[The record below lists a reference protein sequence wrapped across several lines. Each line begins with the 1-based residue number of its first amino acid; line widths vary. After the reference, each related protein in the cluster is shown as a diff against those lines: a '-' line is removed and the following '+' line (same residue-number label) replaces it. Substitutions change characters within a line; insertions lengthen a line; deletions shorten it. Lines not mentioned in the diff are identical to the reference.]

1 MNAVRSLSPANA
13 VRTLSL
19 ALAWAFA
26 APVFP
31 TLAHA
36 DYLPD
41 PKAAEAALWTSPMVT
56 QSRGD
61 YAAQSLRSQ
70 SLQQGREEWKLDA
83 EVDQRRIQT
92 TPSDDFAEWGLALS
106 RPIRMP
112 ARAEADRALAGA
124 LNAHAEASLGEALH
138 ESGRQLL
145 TLWFDWLNQSS
156 QSSLWQAQ
164 RQLAEQQLATVNA
177 RIRLGEAPRSERVN
191 AEAALA
197 QIRLQQQQA
206 ATRLQQ
212 ARSRLLAQFPALP
225 LTADTTLPPPAQPGF
240 QGSAEQYVDAVLEH
254 NHELLRARRQADV
267 LQAEARKLAR
277 HRSVDP
283 TVGVFYRNEMGGN
296 EHVLGLGVGLT
307 LPGGARRT
315 DQEAAEQLAATAQD
329 AALQLEQRLRA
340 DARADFETATAQTAN
355 WDQAHQAAQALDE
368 AARLAAR
375 AYGLGEGSLD
385 QVLIN
390 RRLALEGQ
398 LTAQQV
404 QLDALAAN
412 ARLKLDSHQLWPL
425 DVDADS
431 AHARP

>member
-1 MNAVRSLSPANA
+1 MNAVQSLGPANA

-26 APVFP
+26 AH
-31 TLAHA
+31 AYA

-112 ARAEADRALAGA
+112 ARAEADRALASA

-145 TLWFDWLNQSS
+145 ALWFDWLNQSS

-240 QGSAEQYVDAVLEH
+240 QGSPEQYVDAVLEH
-254 NHELLRARRQADV
+254 NHELFRARRQADV

-315 DQEAAEQLAATAQD
+315 DQEAAEQLAATAQNS
-329 AALQLEQRLRA
+329 AIRLEQRLRA

-355 WDQAHQAAQALDE
+355 WAQAHQAAQALDE

-425 DVDADS
+425 DVDTDS
-431 AHARP
+431 AHAHP

>member
-1 MNAVRSLSPANA
+1 M
-13 VRTLSL
+13 
-19 ALAWAFA
+19 
-26 APVFP
+26 
-31 TLAHA
+31 
-36 DYLPD
+36 
-41 PKAAEAALWTSPMVT
+41 
-56 QSRGD
+56 
-61 YAAQSLRSQ
+61 
-70 SLQQGREEWKLDA
+70 
-83 EVDQRRIQT
+83 
-92 TPSDDFAEWGLALS
+92 
-106 RPIRMP
+106 
-112 ARAEADRALAGA
+112 
-124 LNAHAEASLGEALH
+124 
-138 ESGRQLL
+138 L

-156 QSSLWQAQ
+156 QLSLWQAQ

-212 ARSRLLAQFPALP
+212 ARSRLLAQFPTLP

-254 NHELLRARRQADV
+254 NHELFRARRQADV

-283 TVGVFYRNEMGGN
+283 TVGMFYRNEMGGN

-329 AALQLEQRLRA
+329 AATRLEQRLRA
-340 DARADFETATAQTAN
+340 DARADFETATAQSAN
-355 WDQAHQAAQALDE
+355 WEQAHQAAQALDE

-375 AYGLGEGSLD
+375 AYDLGEGSLD
-385 QVLIN
+385 QVLVN

-398 LTAQQV
+398 LTAKQV

-431 AHARP
+431 AHAHP

>member
-1 MNAVRSLSPANA
+1 
-13 VRTLSL
+13 L
-19 ALAWAFA
+19 AFS
-26 APVFP
+26 
-31 TLAHA
+31 AHVKA

-41 PKAAEAALWTSPMVT
+41 PKAAEAALWASPSVA
-56 QSRGD
+56 QARGD

-70 SLQQGREEWKLDA
+70 SLQQGRDEWKLDA

-92 TPSDDFAEWGLALS
+92 TPSDNFAEWGLALS

-145 TLWFDWLNQSS
+145 TLWFDWLNLAS
-156 QSSLWQAQ
+156 QSNQWQAQ

-177 RIRLGEAPRSERVN
+177 RIRLGEAPRTERVN

-197 QIRLQQQQA
+197 QIRLQQQQS

-212 ARSRLLAQFPALP
+212 AHSRLQAQFPTLP
-225 LTADTTLPPPAQPGF
+225 LTAATTLPPPTQPGF
-240 QGSAEQYVDAVLEH
+240 QGSADHYVDAVLEH
-254 NHELLRARRQADV
+254 NHELFRARRQADV
-267 LQAEARKLAR
+267 LQAEARKLAQ
-277 HRSVDP
+277 HRSIDP
-283 TVGVFYRNEMGGN
+283 TVGMFYRNEMGGN

-315 DQEAAEQLAATAQD
+315 DQEAAEQLATSARN
-329 AALQLEQRLRA
+329 AAIQLEQRLRQE
-340 DARADFETATAQTAN
+340 ARADFEIAIAQVEN
-355 WDQAHQAAQALDE
+355 WQQADRAAQALTE

-375 AYGLGEGSLD
+375 AYELGEGSLD
-385 QVLIN
+385 QVLVN

-398 LTAQQV
+398 LMAQQT

-425 DVDADS
+425 DVEADS
-431 AHARP
+431 ESGHAHP

>member
-19 ALAWAFA
+19 ALVWAFA

-156 QSSLWQAQ
+156 QSSLWQEQ

-340 DARADFETATAQTAN
+340 DARADFETATAQIAN

>member
-1 MNAVRSLSPANA
+1 MNAVRTLSTANA

-19 ALAWAFA
+19 ALVLAFS
-26 APVFP
+26 
-31 TLAHA
+31 AHVKA

-41 PKAAEAALWTSPMVT
+41 PKAAEAALWASPSVA
-56 QSRGD
+56 QARGD
-61 YAAQSLRSQ
+61 YAAQALRSQ
-70 SLQQGREEWKLDA
+70 SLQQGRDEWKLDA

-92 TPSDDFAEWGLALS
+92 TPSDNFAEWGLALS

-145 TLWFDWLNQSS
+145 TLWFDWLNLAS
-156 QSSLWQAQ
+156 QSNQWQAQ

-177 RIRLGEAPRSERVN
+177 RIRLGEAPRTERVN

-197 QIRLQQQQA
+197 QIRLQQLQS

-212 ARSRLLAQFPALP
+212 ARSRLLTQFPTLP
-225 LTADTTLPPPAQPGF
+225 LTAATTLPPPTQPGF
-240 QGSAEQYVDAVLEH
+240 QGSADHYVDAVLEH
-254 NHELLRARRQADV
+254 NHELFRARRQADV
-267 LQAEARKLAR
+267 LQAEARKLAQ
-277 HRSVDP
+277 HRSIDP
-283 TVGVFYRNEMGGN
+283 TVGMFYRNEMGGN

-315 DQEAAEQLAATAQD
+315 DQEAAEQLATSARN
-329 AALQLEQRLRA
+329 AAIQLEQRLRQE
-340 DARADFETATAQTAN
+340 ARADFEIAIAQVEN
-355 WDQAHQAAQALDE
+355 WQQADRAAQALTE

-375 AYGLGEGSLD
+375 AYELGEGSLD
-385 QVLIN
+385 QVLVN

-398 LTAQQV
+398 LMAQQA

-425 DVDADS
+425 DVDTDS
-431 AHARP
+431 AHGHP

>member
-1 MNAVRSLSPANA
+1 MNVVHRNHPANA

-19 ALAWAFA
+19 ALAWAFSVHA
-26 APVFP
+26 Q
-31 TLAHA
+31 A

-41 PKAAEAALWTSPMVT
+41 PKAAEAALWASPMVT

-70 SLQQGREEWKLDA
+70 GLQQGREEWKLDA

-92 TPSDDFAEWGLALS
+92 TPSDDFSEWGLALS

-225 LTADTTLPPPAQPGF
+225 LTVDTTLPPPAQPGF
-240 QGSAEQYVDAVLEH
+240 QGSADQYVDAVLEH
-254 NHELLRARRQADV
+254 NHELFRARRQADV
-267 LQAEARKLAR
+267 LQAEARRLAR

-329 AALQLEQRLRA
+329 AAIRLEQRLRQE
-340 DARADFETATAQTAN
+340 ARADFETATAQTAN
-355 WDQAHQAAQALDE
+355 WEQAHQAAQALDE

-385 QVLIN
+385 QVLVN

-412 ARLKLDSHQLWPL
+412 ARLKLDAHQLWPL

-431 AHARP
+431 AHAHP

>member
-1 MNAVRSLSPANA
+1 MIAVHK
-13 VRTLSL
+13 LSL
-19 ALAWAFA
+19 ALALAFS
-26 APVFP
+26 
-31 TLAHA
+31 AHVQA

-41 PKAAEAALWTSPMVT
+41 PAAAEAALWASSMVA
-56 QSRGD
+56 QARGD
-61 YAAQSLRSQ
+61 FAAQTLRSQ
-70 SLQQGREEWKLDA
+70 SLEQGRAEWKVDA

-92 TPSDDFAEWGLALS
+92 TPSDNFAEWGLALS

-124 LNAHAEASLGEALH
+124 LTAHAEASLGEALH

-145 TLWFDWLNQSS
+145 ALWFDWLNQAS

-177 RIRLGEAPRSERVN
+177 RIRLGEAPRAERVN

-206 ATRLQQ
+206 ATRMQQ
-212 ARSRLLAQFPALP
+212 ARNRLLAQFPGLP
-225 LTADTTLPPPAQPGF
+225 LTADTTLPQPAQPVGT
-240 QGSAEQYVDAVLEH
+240 ADDYVNVVLEH
-254 NHELLRARRQADV
+254 NHELFRARRQADV
-267 LQAEARKLAR
+267 LQAEARQLAQ

-283 TVGVFYRNEMGGN
+283 TVGMFYRNEMGGN

-329 AALQLEQRLRA
+329 AAIRLEQRLRQE
-340 DARADFETATAQTAN
+340 ARADFETAVAQAAN
-355 WDQAHQAAQALDE
+355 WQQADQAAQALAE

-385 QVLIN
+385 QVLVN

-404 QLDALAAN
+404 QLDTLAAH

-431 AHARP
+431 SHAHP

>member
-1 MNAVRSLSPANA
+1 MNA

-19 ALAWAFA
+19 ALVLAFS
-26 APVFP
+26 
-31 TLAHA
+31 AHVKA

-41 PKAAEAALWTSPMVT
+41 PKAAEAALWASPSVA
-56 QSRGD
+56 QARGD
-61 YAAQSLRSQ
+61 YAAQALRSQ
-70 SLQQGREEWKLDA
+70 SLQQGRDEWKLDA

-92 TPSDDFAEWGLALS
+92 TPSDNFAEWGLALS

-145 TLWFDWLNQSS
+145 TLWFDWLNLAS
-156 QSSLWQAQ
+156 QSNQWQAQ

-177 RIRLGEAPRSERVN
+177 RIRLGEAPRTERVN

-197 QIRLQQQQA
+197 QIRLQQLQS

-212 ARSRLLAQFPALP
+212 ARSRLLTQFPTLP
-225 LTADTTLPPPAQPGF
+225 LTAATTLPPPTQPGF
-240 QGSAEQYVDAVLEH
+240 QGSADHYVDAVLEH
-254 NHELLRARRQADV
+254 NHELFRARRQADV
-267 LQAEARKLAR
+267 LQAEAHKLAQ
-277 HRSVDP
+277 HRSIDP
-283 TVGVFYRNEMGGN
+283 TVGMFYRNEMGGN

-315 DQEAAEQLAATAQD
+315 DQEAAEQLATSARN
-329 AALQLEQRLRA
+329 AAIQLEQRLRQE
-340 DARADFETATAQTAN
+340 ARADFETAVAQVEN
-355 WDQAHQAAQALDE
+355 WQQADRAAQALTE

-375 AYGLGEGSLD
+375 AYELGEGSLD
-385 QVLIN
+385 QVLVN

-398 LTAQQV
+398 LMAQQT

-425 DVDADS
+425 DVDTDS
-431 AHARP
+431 AHGHP

>member
-1 MNAVRSLSPANA
+1 
-13 VRTLSL
+13 
-19 ALAWAFA
+19 
-26 APVFP
+26 
-31 TLAHA
+31 
-36 DYLPD
+36 
-41 PKAAEAALWTSPMVT
+41 
-56 QSRGD
+56 
-61 YAAQSLRSQ
+61 
-70 SLQQGREEWKLDA
+70 
-83 EVDQRRIQT
+83 
-92 TPSDDFAEWGLALS
+92 
-106 RPIRMP
+106 
-112 ARAEADRALAGA
+112 
-124 LNAHAEASLGEALH
+124 
-138 ESGRQLL
+138 
-145 TLWFDWLNQSS
+145 
-156 QSSLWQAQ
+156 
-164 RQLAEQQLATVNA
+164 
-177 RIRLGEAPRSERVN
+177 
-191 AEAALA
+191 
-197 QIRLQQQQA
+197 
-206 ATRLQQ
+206 LQQ

-240 QGSAEQYVDAVLEH
+240 QGSADKYVEAVLEH
-254 NHELLRARRQADV
+254 NHELFRARRRADV

>member
-1 MNAVRSLSPANA
+1 MNAVHPSSPANA

-26 APVFP
+26 VH
-31 TLAHA
+31 AHA

-156 QSSLWQAQ
+156 QSSLWQEQ

-225 LTADTTLPPPAQPGF
+225 LTADTTLPPPAQSGF
-240 QGSAEQYVDAVLEH
+240 PGSAEQYVDAVLEH
-254 NHELLRARRQADV
+254 NHELFRARRQADV

-283 TVGVFYRNEMGGN
+283 TLGVFYRNEMGGN
-296 EHVLGLGVGLT
+296 EHVLGLGVSLT

-315 DQEAAEQLAATAQD
+315 DQEAVEQLAATAQD
-329 AALQLEQRLRA
+329 AALRLEQRLRQE
-340 DARADFETATAQTAN
+340 ARADFETATAQTAN
-355 WDQAHQAAQALDE
+355 WEQAHQAAQALDE
-368 AARLAAR
+368 AARLAAL
-375 AYGLGEGSLD
+375 AYSLGEGSLD
-385 QVLIN
+385 QVLVN
-390 RRLALEGQ
+390 RRLALEGR

-412 ARLKLDSHQLWPL
+412 ARLMLDSHQLWPL

-431 AHARP
+431 AHAHP